1 MIAALA
7 VIAAASGYLFLNY
20 DRLIEAASATHPA
33 AASSE
38 DKAEPTVSLKDF
50 QSFEQQL
57 KGTLESTRQDIA
69 VQQSD
74 MKSLLDRV
82 AALSAKVDELK
93 SMPRPAQPQVTE
105 RPVTERPVA
114 PAARKKPPA
123 RKPPKPAG
131 AISVGGAPL
140 PTSRN

>member
-20 DRLIEAASATHPA
+20 DRLIEAASATRPA
-33 AASSE
+33 AVSSADNVE
-38 DKAEPTVSLKDF
+38 ATVSLKEF

-57 KGTLESTRQDIA
+57 NGTLESTRQDIA
-69 VQQSD
+69 AQQSD
-74 MKSLLDRV
+74 MKSLIDRV
-82 AALSAKVDELK
+82 AALSAKIEELK
-93 SMPRPAQPQVTE
+93 NTPRPMPPQVTE
-105 RPVTERPVA
+105 RPVAERPVA
-114 PAARKKPPA
+114 PAARKRPPV